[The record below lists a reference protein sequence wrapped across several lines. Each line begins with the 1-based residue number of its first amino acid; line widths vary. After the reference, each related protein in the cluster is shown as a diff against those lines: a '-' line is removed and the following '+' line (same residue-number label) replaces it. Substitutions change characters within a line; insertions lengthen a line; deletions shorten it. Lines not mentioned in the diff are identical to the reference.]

1 MDIYDSTW
9 LEASDPTRG
18 LVKRQGWGNF
28 KIDEKGAAML
38 VVKELP
44 DDLRQ
49 ELSKVVADM
58 SMIHKKAKDAFKAM
72 AEVRVCG

>member
-1 MDIYDSTW
+1 M
-9 LEASDPTRG
+9 
-18 LVKRQGWGNF
+18 KRQCWGNF
-28 KIDEKGAAML
+28 NIDEKGAAML

-49 ELSKVVADM
+49 ALSRVVADM
-58 SMIHKKAKDAFKAM
+58 SMVCERAKDAFQAM

>member
-1 MDIYDSTW
+1 M
-9 LEASDPTRG
+9 
-18 LVKRQGWGNF
+18 KRQGWGNF

-44 DDLRQ
+44 DDLRR
-49 ELSKVVADM
+49 ELSRVVADF
-58 SMIHKKAKDAFKAM
+58 SMIYKRAKDSFQAM

>member
-9 LEASDPTRG
+9 LEASGPTRG

-38 VVKELP
+38 MRKELP
-44 DDLRQ
+44 DDLTQ
-49 ELSKVVADM
+49 VLSKVVA
-58 SMIHKKAKDAFKAM
+58 SASTVYKRAKDTFQAM